1 MIISYFP
8 AKYHCLLT
16 HRIYKKVPIGYTVS
30 SVEFNGKESRKGI
43 LMEDFEQNQDFE
55 YIKEKVKER
64 PINRKKLMRRMVI
77 TASMAVIFGVL
88 ACFTFLVLEPVFSNF
103 LYPEE
108 EPQAVEIPEDTN
120 EMLPEDM
127 ILEDEVVTVTPMPP
141 KVENETEGQEIENY
155 QTLYQKIYELANTTS
170 KSMVTVTGVS
180 QDIDWFNNPYESKG
194 QTSGLLI
201 ANNGK
206 EMLILVNESI
216 LTNAEN
222 IHVTFADNTV
232 ATATLKQSDSNT
244 ELAVIGVTLD
254 QIKAETLDAITI
266 ASLGNSRSHGLLA
279 SSVIALGRPY
289 GTTESVAYGMITSK
303 GTTLNLTDY
312 NYELITTDI
321 YGSNNATGILI
332 NLSGEVVGVINQ
344 KHNKEDVKN
353 LISAIGISELKP
365 VIERMING
373 REEAYLGI
381 NGIDVSIDANENLGV
396 PLGAYVTGI
405 VMDSPAMKAGIQSGD
420 VIVRLNEVEI
430 DSFTRY
436 TDAMTE
442 FKPDETVNVVI
453 MRQGKDEYR
462 EIAIPIILGKL
473 K

>member
-1 MIISYFP
+1 
-8 AKYHCLLT
+8 
-16 HRIYKKVPIGYTVS
+16 
-30 SVEFNGKESRKGI
+30 
-43 LMEDFEQNQDFE
+43 MEDFEQNQDFE

-88 ACFTFLVLEPVFSNF
+88 ACFTFLVLEPVFSNL

-108 EPQAVEIPEDTN
+108 EPKAVEIPADTE

-127 ILEDEVVTVTPMPP
+127 LLEDEVVTVTPMPP
-141 KVENETEGQEIENY
+141 RVETETEGHEIENY
-155 QTLYQKIYELANTTS
+155 QTLYEKIYELANVTS

-201 ANNGK
+201 ANNEK
-206 EMLILVNESI
+206 ELLILVDQSI
-216 LTNAEN
+216 LTNAED
-222 IHVTFADNTV
+222 IHVTFADDTN

-254 QIKAETLDAITI
+254 QITADTLEHISVAT
-266 ASLGNSRSHGLLA
+266 LGSSRSKSLLA
-279 SSVIALGRPY
+279 TSVIALGRPY

-303 GTTLNLTDY
+303 GTILNLKDY
-312 NYELITTDI
+312 NYELISTDI
-321 YGSNNATGILI
+321 YGSENATGILI
-332 NLSGEVVGVINQ
+332 NLSGEVIGIINQ
-344 KHNKEDVKN
+344 KHNKDDVKN
-353 LISAIGISELKP
+353 LISVIGISELKP
-365 VIERMING
+365 VIERMLNG

-381 NGIDVSIDANENLGV
+381 NGIDVSADASENLGV

-420 VIVRLNEVEI
+420 VIVRINDEDI
-430 DSFTRY
+430 QSFTRF
-436 TDAMTE
+436 TDVMTE
-442 FKPDETVNVVI
+442 FAPEQTVNVVI

-462 EIAIPIILGKL
+462 EIEIPIILGKL